1 MLLARFKSHWRRNA
15 ARWASELRRL
25 PVQAICALKATP
37 CSTWSAYCLYVWF
50 KFVRV
55 CTASCLEKWFLYDVK
70 SGFCISFSPHM
81 KCHLEFNEG
90 TKIQHREKLLPI
102 KKKKKKLIWNHLT
115 VQPHECLGELQAQRP
130 SVSNVEHIR
139 CCIEQKNKNKKKNIH
154 TFRIA
159 FTARPGHW
167 GGQRIRD
174 HGDESGRLACV
185 DTQKLNSGSDKE
197 SIVSES
203 GKGAPLAFIRHKRL
217 IVYIFGCGSARPR
230 RSLYIKM
237 HSTPYLY
244 CIWTFPSSD

>member
-1 MLLARFKSHWRRNA
+1 MWEQKY
-15 ARWASELRRL
+15 
-25 PVQAICALKATP
+25 
-37 CSTWSAYCLYVWF
+37 STRKNYFQL
-50 KFVRV
+50 
-55 CTASCLEKWFLYDVK
+55 
-70 SGFCISFSPHM
+70 
-81 KCHLEFNEG
+81 
-90 TKIQHREKLLPI
+90 
-102 KKKKKKLIWNHLT
+102 KKKTDLESPYSPAT
-115 VQPHECLGELQAQRP
+115 Q
-130 SVSNVEHIR
+130 VSGRTAGAEAEHIKCR
-139 CCIEQKNKNKKKNIH
+139 AHPLLHRAKKQKNKKNIH

-197 SIVSES
+197 SIVSKS

-217 IVYIFGCGSARPR
+217 IVDIFGCGSARPW